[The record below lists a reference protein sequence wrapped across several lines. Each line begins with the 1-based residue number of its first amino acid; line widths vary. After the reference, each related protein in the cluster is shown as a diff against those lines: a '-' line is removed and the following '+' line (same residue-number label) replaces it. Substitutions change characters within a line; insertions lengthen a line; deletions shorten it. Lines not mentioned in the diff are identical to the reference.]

1 MKATFLSILLLGSA
15 LCAPAAPPAIEGK
28 ALFMARCAS
37 CHNIHKDLTGP
48 ALTGVEQRRS
58 LDWIVSFVQSPQSII
73 NSGDKVAVELYE
85 KFNKVT
91 MPNHADLNADA
102 IKGIVS
108 YITEESKKEEEKA
121 PFAKPTKLHPAYKP
135 LSLHSYGFFITYL
148 LTIVLLIGALVF
160 AVQLK
165 EYERKGSKG

>member
-1 MKATFLSILLLGSA
+1 MKATFLSIFLLSSA
-15 LCAPAAPPAIEGK
+15 LCALAAPPAIEGK

-48 ALTGVEQRRS
+48 ALAGVEQRRS

-73 NSGDKVAVELYE
+73 QSGDKDAVALYE
-85 KFNKVT
+85 KFNKLT
-91 MPNHADLNADA
+91 MPDHPDLNADA
-102 IKGIVS
+102 IKNIVS
-108 YITEESKKEEEKA
+108 YITEEGKKGEEMA

-135 LSLHSYGFFITYL
+135 FSLNNYGFFITYL
-148 LTIVLLIGALVF
+148 LTIILLIGALIF

-165 EYERKGSKG
+165 EYERKTHQE